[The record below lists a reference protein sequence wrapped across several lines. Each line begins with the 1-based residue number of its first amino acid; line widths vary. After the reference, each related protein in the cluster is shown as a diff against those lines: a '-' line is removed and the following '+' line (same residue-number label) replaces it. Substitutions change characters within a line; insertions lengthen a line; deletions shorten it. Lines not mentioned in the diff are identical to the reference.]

1 MAFVDKVTDRWYIN
15 DMDEQVSIGLTLPI
29 ILDNGQEASTQTTLE
44 AVKVNV
50 QNILNTERGERV
62 FQPNLGCRL
71 KRFLFEPFSEEMVAQ
86 IQDVI
91 IESLNYW
98 LPFVLIRYIDVKMSD
113 NMTADS
119 YSKLKI
125 SVAFSLEQDPG
136 TQESIELTIGG
147 GGE

>member
-1 MAFVDKVTDRWYIN
+1 
-15 DMDEQVSIGLTLPI
+15 
-29 ILDNGQEASTQTTLE
+29 
-44 AVKVNV
+44 
-50 QNILNTERGERV
+50 
-62 FQPNLGCRL
+62 LGCRL

>member
-15 DMDEQVSIGLTLPI
+15 DRDEQVFIGLTLPI
-29 ILDNGQEASTQTTLE
+29 ILDNGQEASTKTTLE

-50 QNILNTERGERV
+50 LNILNTEKGERV

-71 KRFLFEPFSEEMVAQ
+71 KRFLFEPYSEEMIAQ

-113 NMTADS
+113 NFTGDG
-119 YSKLKI
+119 YSTLKI
-125 SVAFSLEQDPG
+125 SVGFSLELDPETQD
-136 TQESIELTIGG
+136 SIELTIEG